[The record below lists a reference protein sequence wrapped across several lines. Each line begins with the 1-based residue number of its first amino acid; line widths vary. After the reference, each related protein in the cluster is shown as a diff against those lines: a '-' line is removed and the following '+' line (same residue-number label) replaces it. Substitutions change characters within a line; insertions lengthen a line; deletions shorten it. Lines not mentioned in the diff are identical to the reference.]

1 MRRIA
6 LILLM
11 ALLPLQSI
19 GAAAAY
25 ACAHER
31 APSGGHVAE
40 AAPAHSHSH
49 SHSHDPAHERADLAA
64 ATDDGSVEEDSER
77 DSASAS
83 TCHGQGSAAVFA
95 CALVAPA
102 PAAAGIVPSP
112 YARFIAERFLES
124 ALRPPVLHH
133 A

>member
-19 GAAAAY
+19 WAAASH
-25 ACAHER
+25 ACPHEGVSAGKHAADQAHKHAHEH
-31 APSGGHVAE
+31 AGT
-40 AAPAHSHSH
+40 AAI
-49 SHSHDPAHERADLAA
+49 
-64 ATDDGSVEEDSER
+64 TDD
-77 DSASAS
+77 ASANADGHAGNATGS
-83 TCHGQGSAAVFA
+83 TCHSQGSAAVFA
-95 CALVAPA
+95 DGFVAPA

-112 YARFIAERFLES
+112 YARFVAERFLES